1 MLIFNSRVNWQ
12 FCLYLK
18 RYVMYKDIHS
28 ENQVGKYYFMIDEKN
43 NQLLQEQEA
52 WKRSLEFYK
61 QENALLK
68 YRLSEMV
75 DKSEGDHFLQTAE
88 YFQNEF
94 LIQDEWLQRLAHS
107 LQSIQ
112 EEGNIAKQPKLAT
125 DKMNSLQ
132 EELRNQIGKFE
143 HEFIQLSNDFNKKVI
158 KSIH

>member
-1 MLIFNSRVNWQ
+1 MAILFIPQ
-12 FCLYLK
+12 KMC
-18 RYVMYKDIHS
+18 MYKDIHT
-28 ENQVGKYYFMIDEKN
+28 ENQAGKYYFMIDEKN
-43 NQLLQEQEA
+43 NQRLQEQEA

-94 LIQDEWLQRLAHS
+94 LIKDEWLQRLSHS
-107 LQSIQ
+107 LQTIQ
-112 EEGNIAKQPKLAT
+112 EGRNKDKGSKQAT
-125 DKMNSLQ
+125 DNVNSLQ

-143 HEFIQLSNDFNKKVI
+143 HEFIQLSNDFNKKVL